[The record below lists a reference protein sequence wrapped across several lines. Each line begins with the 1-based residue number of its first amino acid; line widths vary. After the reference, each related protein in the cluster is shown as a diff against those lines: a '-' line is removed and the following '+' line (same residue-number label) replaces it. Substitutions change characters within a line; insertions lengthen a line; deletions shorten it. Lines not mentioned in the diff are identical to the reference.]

1 MLCLVFVAIKSRT
14 QKTLDDQQIL
24 KLVEK
29 YLEDDSVEKYEVTSI
44 VSLDKEKTTTV
55 IVNTGH
61 LDIALEINNVTG
73 KIISKE
79 KLIR

>member
-1 MLCLVFVAIKSRT
+1 MCLVFVAIKSRT
-14 QKTLDDQQIL
+14 QKTLDDQHIL

-29 YLEDDSVEKYEVTSI
+29 YLDSDSIEKYEVTSI

>member
-1 MLCLVFVAIKSRT
+1 MCLVFVAIKSRT

-29 YLEDDSVEKYEVTSI
+29 YLDDDSVEKYEVTSI
-44 VSLDKEKTTTV
+44 VSLDKEKTTV